1 MLTKLKLYGDF
12 ADFVGHKEFDVK
24 IHSVRQAVS
33 FLINNFPKTEAYMSQ
48 RYFKILVNNYEI
60 EESEINNPI
69 GLDDISFIPVI
80 TGAGGS
86 VGRIIGGAALIGLTV
101 ATGGFGGAAIG
112 TFGLGAGSIG
122 VGTLAVGIGASM
134 VLSGVSEMLYPLPKP
149 QEFKNEQDPRISFGF
164 SGIQQS
170 SRAGSSHPIVY
181 GEIFTGSVVISAG
194 IDNEQVRA

>member
-24 IHSVRQAVS
+24 LHSVRQAVS

-69 GLDDISFIPVI
+69 GLEDISFIPVI

-101 ATGGFGGAAIG
+101 ATG
-112 TFGLGAGSIG
+112 
-122 VGTLAVGIGASM
+122 
-134 VLSGVSEMLYPLPKP
+134 
-149 QEFKNEQDPRISFGF
+149 
-164 SGIQQS
+164 
-170 SRAGSSHPIVY
+170 
-181 GEIFTGSVVISAG
+181 
-194 IDNEQVRA
+194 

>member
-1 MLTKLKLYGDF
+1 MLTKLKLYGSF

-24 IHSVRQAVS
+24 LHSVRQAVS

-69 GLDDISFIPVI
+69 GLEDISFIPVI
-80 TGAGGS
+80 TGAGGNT
-86 VGRIIGGAALIGLTV
+86 GKILLGAALIGIAIV
-101 ATGGFGGAAIG
+101 NPFGAAAIG

-134 VLSGVSEMLYPLPKP
+134 VLSGVSEMLFPLPKP